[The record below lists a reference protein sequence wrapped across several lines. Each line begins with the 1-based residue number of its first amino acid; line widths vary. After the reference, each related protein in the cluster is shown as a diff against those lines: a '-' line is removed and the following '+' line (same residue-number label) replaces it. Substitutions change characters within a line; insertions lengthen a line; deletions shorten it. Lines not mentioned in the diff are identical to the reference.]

1 MLNRKVR
8 QLMWDAAVGAWRRM
22 VAARGYFPAQRER
35 GCVQTE
41 HAGRATPAET
51 IESSV
56 VSL

>member
-1 MLNRKVR
+1 
-8 QLMWDAAVGAWRRM
+8 M
-22 VAARGYFPAQRER
+22 VAARGHFPAQRER

-56 VSL
+56 ASLYQRTGIRKDETG